1 MSCAN
6 DQNLNH
12 IMSIYIIVMLELI
25 TEHDNNEDS
34 RQRKRQISNLIIESG
49 GGVRLMPVPPD
60 NKENKHKV
68 LMGKAS

>member
-1 MSCAN
+1 
-6 DQNLNH
+6 
-12 IMSIYIIVMLELI
+12 MSIYIIVMLELI

>member
-1 MSCAN
+1 
-6 DQNLNH
+6 
-12 IMSIYIIVMLELI
+12 MLELI